1 MTNDFFAELSP
12 ISTPQIKVVEVTGD
26 LDEANID
33 KLKMVVEPLLN
44 EAGLSQLVLD
54 FSKLRFIN
62 SKGIGYLVSVHTHVT
77 KESKVLAIAGATE
90 AVMDVISLVGL
101 TSIIPN
107 YTTVEEAMTVK
118 Q

>member
-1 MTNDFFAELSP
+1 MTNDFFAELSAS
-12 ISTPQIKVVEVTGD
+12 STPQIKVVEVTGD

-33 KLKMVVEPLLN
+33 KLKLVVEPLLDQP
-44 EAGLSQLVLD
+44 ELDQIVLD

-62 SKGIGYLVSVHTHVT
+62 SKGIGYLVSIHTHVT
-77 KESKVLAIAGATE
+77 KDTKILAIASANE

-107 YTTVEEAMTVK
+107 YTSVEEAMTVK